1 MITINLAIVFLT
13 FVHSIRC
20 FNVWRTFLSKIN
32 RLIHYCVFLCYITN
46 TYIIIIIERRPETL
60 AENRIIMSAQIQ
72 GYLEQVEKLL
82 HEKNKFTE
90 VIALAEQKTGVKR
103 LYIVS
108 GEAKIQTFRNN
119 SKCRVHYNLMLLV
132 YDSLIS

>member
-1 MITINLAIVFLT
+1 M
-13 FVHSIRC
+13 
-20 FNVWRTFLSKIN
+20 
-32 RLIHYCVFLCYITN
+32 
-46 TYIIIIIERRPETL
+46 